1 VEGPRDGEEPFHP
14 VTHLPPSLQASVI
27 APMRGTPARL
37 KSRFTALRHTPSPA
51 HFDRLDVHSTCYPL
65 RPRGWARSLSEAPS
79 AHSDPPQSCTERQ
92 TKSPPTQPENSHRL
106 FGSPPTQSHY
116 QHLHDYFQTRYPPP
130 LPPPHP
136 FILSRNSKQKES
148 TRSIRRIQHL
158 LSANTPDPSS
168 IIDYSIEQ
176 SHSFHARR
184 RRISITI
191 AQRKSD

>member
-79 AHSDPPQSCTERQ
+79 AHSDPPSRAPKDKQNLLPRSQKTPTDYLGPHPLSPTTSICTTTSR
-92 TKSPPTQPENSHRL
+92 RDI
-106 FGSPPTQSHY
+106 
-116 QHLHDYFQTRYPPP
+116 HLHFL
-130 LPPPHP
+130 LPIPSYSLETPNKKSQHAVYDAFSIYSLRIP
-136 FILSRNSKQKES
+136 QILP
-148 TRSIRRIQHL
+148 
-158 LSANTPDPSS
+158 ASS
-168 IIDYSIEQ
+168 ITASR
-176 SHSFHARR
+176 S
-184 RRISITI
+184 RIRFMHV
-191 AQRKSD
+191 AAAYRLR